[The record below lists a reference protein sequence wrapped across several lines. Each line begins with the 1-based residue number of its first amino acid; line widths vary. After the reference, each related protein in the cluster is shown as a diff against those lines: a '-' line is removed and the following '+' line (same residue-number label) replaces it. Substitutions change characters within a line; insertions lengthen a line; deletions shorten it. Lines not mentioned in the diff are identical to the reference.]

1 MLNKFEDILAQCID
15 DIKAGRCSVEDC
27 LTKYPS
33 MRKQL
38 EPLLGVAIEIQEPPD
53 VKPSPAFKVRARVQ
67 LMEQIHARQAVTK
80 WPWFRYTNQVKPI
93 PYKRRFN
100 MVAII
105 VAVVLAISA
114 VGGGTAYASQGSLP
128 GDILY
133 PVKLGTEQVR
143 LVLATGDATKAEL
156 YLTFANSRVEE
167 MTALAERGRPEEV
180 NIAVNGYDKAM
191 AMAAA
196 KLEEVSSKGLDTAEI
211 SELVALATSQHLS
224 VLDEVKGMVP
234 EEAKQAIAQAKE
246 VSINGIGNA
255 LRVLATEN
263 PERATEINLATI
275 EDSLNR
281 AMDNAEDNDID
292 GLEIAVEEFV
302 ALSGFGEEISAIAQ
316 GLGEGTT
323 TVDELVARATSIHL
337 EVLAE
342 VYEKV
347 PEQAQGAIGA
357 IIEQA
362 MSISIEGHD
371 RAVEALEEAG
381 ALGDIPE
388 ELPIPEGI
396 PERVK
401 EMLLKLG
408 VPANDGVENE
418 KEAEKEAE
426 KAEEEEE

>member
-1 MLNKFEDILAQCID
+1 VLKKFEDVLAQCID
-15 DIKAGRCSVEDC
+15 DIKAGRCSVKDC

-38 EPLLGVAIEIQEPPD
+38 EPLLRVAIEIQEPPD
-53 VKPSPAFKVRARVQ
+53 VKPSPTFKVRARVQ

-105 VAVVLAISA
+105 LAIVLAISA
-114 VGGGTAYASQGSLP
+114 VGGGTAYASQGSVP

-156 YLTFANSRVEE
+156 YLKFANSRVEE
-167 MTALAERGRPEEV
+167 MTALIEKGRPEKV
-180 NIAVNGYDKAM
+180 DIAANGYDRAVAM
-191 AMAAA
+191 AIENMEAA
-196 KLEEVSSKGLDTAEI
+196 SGKGLAIAEI
-211 SELVALATSQHLS
+211 SELAAVATSQHLS
-224 VLDEVKGMVP
+224 ALDRVLGIMDIVP
-234 EEAKQAIAQAKE
+234 VPQEAKEAIEKARR
-246 VSINGIGNA
+246 VSINGQENA
-255 LRVLATEN
+255 LLALAGEN
-263 PERATEINLATI
+263 PERAMEINLATI

-281 AMDNAEDNDID
+281 AMANAEDNDME

-302 ALSGFGEEISAIAQ
+302 SLSGFGEEISAIAQ

-347 PEQAQGAIGA
+347 PEQAKPAIGA

-371 RAVEALEEAG
+371 RAVEALEEVG

-396 PERVK
+396 PDEVRER
-401 EMLLKLG
+401 L
-408 VPANDGVENE
+408 
-418 KEAEKEAE
+418 
-426 KAEEEEE
+426 EELIPSILEGIPGQR